1 VQKYVGQVRLDFAHK
16 FARRIKSKSQS
27 PVQVMTQGRRNQSC
41 ELTKERECREENNH
55 VALVD
60 EKCDSSPITIT
71 TVMQSNGDTV
81 VLSS

>member
-1 VQKYVGQVRLDFAHK
+1 
-16 FARRIKSKSQS
+16 
-27 PVQVMTQGRRNQSC
+27 MTQGRRNQSC